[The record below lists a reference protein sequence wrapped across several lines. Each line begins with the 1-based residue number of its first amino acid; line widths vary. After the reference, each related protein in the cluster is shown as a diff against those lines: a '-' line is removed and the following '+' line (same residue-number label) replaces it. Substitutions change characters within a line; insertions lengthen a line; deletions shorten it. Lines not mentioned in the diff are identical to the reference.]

1 MSQGRGESLICESP
15 RFAFVAKKCRFHVRT
30 RGCMTADELTLGSRR
45 NRKHHD
51 KDKIINFG
59 DKGREVVE
67 DINENSRV
75 IQQFHEYAAELDAK
89 HDRYERIFKIN
100 RDVGIESKRIIFLL
114 HTIDKESK
122 RNAVL
127 DAAKARLD
135 NVVQKLFRNI
145 ASELDGQDAYQFHRA
160 YRTGLEEYVEALT
173 FHEYLQNGDM
183 HDWSTLERALTY
195 HATSSPTDSSEQ
207 STSKTMQVMVIP
219 TDYILGIADLTGE
232 LMRKCINNLAIGDV
246 SSCYQTCNFVRKIY
260 IAFLGYTSVVHNNEV
275 NKKIITLKHSL
286 TKMENAC
293 YTIKVRGSEIP
304 KHMLADVAIA
314 AAEEYATED
323 DEGYQAF

>member
-1 MSQGRGESLICESP
+1 MSQGRG
-15 RFAFVAKKCRFHVRT
+15 
-30 RGCMTADELTLGSRR
+30 GRR

-51 KDKIINFG
+51 KDKINLG
-59 DKGREVVE
+59 DKGKEVVE
-67 DINENSRV
+67 DINENSV
-75 IQQFHEYAAELDAK
+75 VVQQFRAYAAELDSK

-127 DAAKARLD
+127 DTAKARLE
-135 NVVQKLFRNI
+135 NVAQKLFRNI

-160 YRTGLEEYVEALT
+160 YRAGLEEYVEALT
-173 FHEYLQNGDM
+173 FYEYLLNGGM
-183 HDWSTLERALTY
+183 QDWTTLERALAY
-195 HATSSPTDSSEQ
+195 PATSSPADSPEPEQ
-207 STSKTMQVMVIP
+207 STCKTIQVMVTP

-304 KHMLADVAIA
+304 KHMLADMAIA

>member
-1 MSQGRGESLICESP
+1 MALLAGG
-15 RFAFVAKKCRFHVRT
+15 
-30 RGCMTADELTLGSRR
+30 RR

-51 KDKIINFG
+51 KDKINLG

-67 DINENSRV
+67 DINEDSLV
-75 IQQFHEYAAELDAK
+75 VQQFRAYATELDAK

-135 NVVQKLFRNI
+135 SVAQKLFRNI
-145 ASELDGQDAYQFHRA
+145 ANELDGQDAYQFHRA
-160 YRTGLEEYVEALT
+160 YRAGLEEYVEALT
-173 FHEYLQNGDM
+173 FHEYLQNGGM
-183 HDWSTLERALTY
+183 QDWTTLERALTY
-195 HATSSPTDSSEQ
+195 HTTSSPVDSSEQ
-207 STSKTMQVMVIP
+207 STPKATQVMVTP

-304 KHMLADVAIA
+304 KHMLADMAIA
-314 AAEEYATED
+314 AAEEYAAED

>member
-1 MSQGRGESLICESP
+1 MYLLLEI
-15 RFAFVAKKCRFHVRT
+15 VAVLPQIARYCL
-30 RGCMTADELTLGSRR
+30 LTLALLAGGRR

-51 KDKIINFG
+51 KDKINLG

-67 DINENSRV
+67 DINEDSLV
-75 IQQFHEYAAELDAK
+75 VQQFHAYAAELDAK

-127 DAAKARLD
+127 EAAKARLES
-135 NVVQKLFRNI
+135 VAQKLFRNI
-145 ASELDGQDAYQFHRA
+145 ANELDGQDAYQFHRA
-160 YRTGLEEYVEALT
+160 YRAGLEEYVEALT
-173 FHEYLQNGDM
+173 FHEYLQNGGM
-183 HDWSTLERALTY
+183 QNWTILERALTY
-195 HATSSPTDSSEQ
+195 RTSSSPVDSSEQ
-207 STSKTMQVMVIP
+207 STSKTTQVMVTP

-246 SSCYQTCNFVRKIY
+246 NSCYQTCNFVRKIY

-304 KHMLADVAIA
+304 KHMLADMAIA

>member
-1 MSQGRGESLICESP
+1 MSQGRG
-15 RFAFVAKKCRFHVRT
+15 
-30 RGCMTADELTLGSRR
+30 RR
-45 NRKHHD
+45 NRRHHD
-51 KDKIINFG
+51 KDKINLG
-59 DKGREVVE
+59 DRGREIVE
-67 DINENSRV
+67 DINEDDPV
-75 IQQFHEYAAELDAK
+75 VQQFRAYATELDAK

-122 RNAVL
+122 RNSVL
-127 DAAKARLD
+127 DAAKTRLD
-135 NVVQKLFRNI
+135 NVAQKLFRNV
-145 ASELDGQDAYQFHRA
+145 ANELDGQDAYQFHRA
-160 YRTGLEEYVEALT
+160 YRAGLEEYIEALT
-173 FHEYLQNGDM
+173 FHEYLQNGGIQN
-183 HDWSTLERALTY
+183 STALERSLTY
-195 HATSSPTDSSEQ
+195 HTTSTPVDTQEQ
-207 STSKTMQVMVIP
+207 TTSKTIQVMITP

-246 SSCYQTCNFVRKIY
+246 NSCYQTCNFVRKIY
-260 IAFLGYTSVVHNNEV
+260 IAFLGYTSVVYNNEI
-275 NKKIITLKHSL
+275 NKKIVTLKHSL

-304 KHMLADVAIA
+304 KHILADVAIA

>member
-1 MSQGRGESLICESP
+1 M
-15 RFAFVAKKCRFHVRT
+15 
-30 RGCMTADELTLGSRR
+30 
-45 NRKHHD
+45 
-51 KDKIINFG
+51 G
-59 DKGREVVE
+59 DKGREVIE
-67 DINENSRV
+67 DINENNHV
-75 IQQFHEYAAELDAK
+75 VQQFRAYAAELDSK

-100 RDVGIESKRIIFLL
+100 RDIGIESKRIIFLL

-135 NVVQKLFRNI
+135 NVAQKLFRNI
-145 ASELDGQDAYQFHRA
+145 ANELDGQDFYQFHRA
-160 YRTGLEEYVEALT
+160 YRAGLEEYVEALT
-173 FHEYLQNGDM
+173 FYEYLQNGGMQDCT
-183 HDWSTLERALTY
+183 SLEKTLTY
-195 HATSSPTDSSEQ
+195 RATSSPADSPEQ
-207 STSKTMQVMVIP
+207 STSKAMQVMVTP

-232 LMRKCINNLAIGDV
+232 LMRKCINNLALGDV
-246 SSCYQTCNFVRKIY
+246 TSCYHTCNFVRKIY

-304 KHMLADVAIA
+304 KHMLVDVAIA
-314 AAEEYATED
+314 AAEDYATED

>member
-1 MSQGRGESLICESP
+1 MSQGRG
-15 RFAFVAKKCRFHVRT
+15 
-30 RGCMTADELTLGSRR
+30 GRR

-51 KDKIINFG
+51 KEKISLG

-67 DINENSRV
+67 DINENSLV
-75 IQQFHEYAAELDAK
+75 VQQFRAYATELDAK

-127 DAAKARLD
+127 DAAKARLE
-135 NVVQKLFRNI
+135 NVGQKLFRNV
-145 ASELDGQDAYQFHRA
+145 ANELDGQDAYQYHRA
-160 YRTGLEEYVEALT
+160 YRAGLEEYVEALT
-173 FHEYLQNGDM
+173 FYEYLQNGSM
-183 HDWSTLERALTY
+183 QDWTTLEKALMYRA
-195 HATSSPTDSSEQ
+195 ASSPVDSPEQ
-207 STSKTMQVMVIP
+207 DSGKMIQVMVTP

-246 SSCYQTCNFVRKIY
+246 TSCYQTCNFVRKIY

-304 KHMLADVAIA
+304 KHMLVDMAIA

>member
-1 MSQGRGESLICESP
+1 MSQGRAG
-15 RFAFVAKKCRFHVRT
+15 
-30 RGCMTADELTLGSRR
+30 RR

-51 KDKIINFG
+51 KADKDKVNLG
-59 DKGREVVE
+59 DKGKEVVE

-75 IQQFHEYAAELDAK
+75 VQQFRAYAAELDDK
-89 HDRYERIFKIN
+89 HDRYERIFKLN

-127 DAAKARLD
+127 DTAKARLE
-135 NVVQKLFRNI
+135 NLAQKLFRNI
-145 ASELDGQDAYQFHRA
+145 ATELDGQDAYQFHRA
-160 YRTGLEEYVEALT
+160 YRAGLEEYVEALT
-173 FHEYLQNGDM
+173 FHEYLQNGGM
-183 HDWSTLERALTY
+183 QNWTSLERALMYRT
-195 HATSSPTDSSEQ
+195 TPSPTDSPEQ
-207 STSKTMQVMVIP
+207 STAREMRVMVTP

-246 SSCYQTCNFVRKIY
+246 SSCYQTCDFVRKIY
-260 IAFLGYTSVVHNNEV
+260 IAFLGYTSVVHSNEV
-275 NKKIITLKHSL
+275 NKKIVTLKHSL

-314 AAEEYATED
+314 AAEKYATED

>member
-1 MSQGRGESLICESP
+1 
-15 RFAFVAKKCRFHVRT
+15 
-30 RGCMTADELTLGSRR
+30 MTLLAGPRR

-51 KDKIINFG
+51 KDKINLG
-59 DKGREVVE
+59 DKGREVIE
-67 DINENSRV
+67 DIDENNPV
-75 IQQFHEYAAELDAK
+75 VQQFRAYAVELDAK
-89 HDRYERIFKIN
+89 HDRHERIFKIN

-135 NVVQKLFRNI
+135 SVAQKLFRNI
-145 ASELDGQDAYQFHRA
+145 ATELDGQDAYQFHRA
-160 YRTGLEEYVEALT
+160 YRAGLEEYIEALT
-173 FHEYLQNGDM
+173 FYEYLQDGGM
-183 HDWSTLERALTY
+183 QDWTTLERALTY
-195 HATSSPTDSSEQ
+195 RTTSSPTDSPEQ
-207 STSKTMQVMVIP
+207 STCKAMQVMITP

>member
-1 MSQGRGESLICESP
+1 M
-15 RFAFVAKKCRFHVRT
+15 
-30 RGCMTADELTLGSRR
+30 
-45 NRKHHD
+45 
-51 KDKIINFG
+51 
-59 DKGREVVE
+59 E
-67 DINENSRV
+67 DINENNRV
-75 IQQFHEYAAELDAK
+75 IQQFREYAVELDTK

-127 DAAKARLD
+127 DTAKARLD
-135 NVVQKLFRNI
+135 NVIQKLFRNI
-145 ASELDGQDAYQFHRA
+145 ANELEGQDAYQFHRA
-160 YRTGLEEYVEALT
+160 YRAGLEEYIEALT

-183 HDWSTLERALTY
+183 QDWSALEKTLKY
-195 HATSSPTDSSEQ
+195 HTISSPTDSLEQ
-207 STSKTMQVMVIP
+207 STSKTVQVMVTP
-219 TDYILGIADLTGE
+219 TDFILGIADLTGE

-246 SSCYQTCNFVRKIY
+246 NSCYQTCNFVRKIY
-260 IAFLGYTSVVHNNEV
+260 IAFLGYTGVVHNNEV
-275 NKKIITLKHSL
+275 NKKIITLKRSL

-304 KHMLADVAIA
+304 KHMLADMAIA
-314 AAEEYATED
+314 ATEEYATED

>member
-1 MSQGRGESLICESP
+1 MLENIDDNSI
-15 RFAFVAKKCRFHVRT
+15 
-30 RGCMTADELTLGSRR
+30 
-45 NRKHHD
+45 
-51 KDKIINFG
+51 
-59 DKGREVVE
+59 VV
-67 DINENSRV
+67 
-75 IQQFHEYAAELDAK
+75 QQFRAYAAELDAK

-122 RNAVL
+122 RNVVL
-127 DAAKARLD
+127 DAAKSRLD
-135 NVVQKLFRNI
+135 NMARTLFKDI
-145 ASELDGQDAYQFHRA
+145 ANELNGQDAYQFHRA
-160 YRTGLEEYVEALT
+160 YRAGLEEYVEALT
-173 FHEYLQNGDM
+173 FHEYLQNGEMQDC
-183 HDWSTLERALTY
+183 TKLESALTY
-195 HATSSPTDSSEQ
+195 HTTPTDSTEQ
-207 STSKTMQVMVIP
+207 SITRKVMVTP

-232 LMRKCINNLAIGDV
+232 LMRKCINNLAIGDI

-260 IAFLGYTSVVHNNEV
+260 VAFLGYTSVAFSNEM
-275 NKKIITLKHSL
+275 NKKIFTLKQSL

-304 KHMLADVAIA
+304 KHMLADVAIV